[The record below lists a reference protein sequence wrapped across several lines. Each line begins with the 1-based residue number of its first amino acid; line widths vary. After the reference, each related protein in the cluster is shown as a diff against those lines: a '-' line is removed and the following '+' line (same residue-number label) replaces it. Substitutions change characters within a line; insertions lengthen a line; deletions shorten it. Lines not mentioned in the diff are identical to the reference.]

1 MWPFSIAYPEVRFV
15 DILDE
20 YDYII
25 VGKHTTSFIQRLCLH
40 LTFHL
45 LFSGGGTAG
54 CVLANRLSQSP
65 DITVLLV
72 ERGPLADSWASRVPL
87 LSSDFASDGS
97 RSQTRV
103 SEYQPEIGRSINL
116 CTGSVLGGTTRINQ
130 MIYIRGLE
138 KEYDMWKEE
147 TGCKGWGWD
156 DVSPLFKKS
165 ENALGGGDANVD
177 QEVHGTTGNFLSLSD
192 FESSFLIF
200 PFFVFVGEWCNQDLS
215 DLHFLSFNK

>member
-1 MWPFSIAYPEVRFV
+1 MWPFSTAYPEVRFV
-15 DILDE
+15 DIRDE

-25 VGKHTTSFIQRLCLH
+25 VGKHTTAFIQRLCLH
-40 LTFHL
+40 LTFPL

-177 QEVHGTTGNFLSLSD
+177 QEVHGTTGNFLSE
-192 FESSFLIF
+192 FEGSFLIF

>member
-1 MWPFSIAYPEVRFV
+1 MWPFSSAYPEVRIG

-25 VGKHTTSFIQRLCLH
+25 VGKYTTVFFERFTLH
-40 LTFHL
+40 LTFL
-45 LFSGGGTAG
+45 LLHFTGGGTAG

-65 DITVLLV
+65 NITVLLV
-72 ERGPLADSWASRVPL
+72 ERGPLEDSWASRVPL

-116 CTGSVLGGTTRINQ
+116 CTGSVLGGTSRINQ

-156 DVSPLFKKS
+156 DVSTLFKLS
-165 ENALGGGDANVD
+165 EKALGDGDGNVD
-177 QEVHGTTGNFLSLSD
+177 QEVHGTTGN
-192 FESSFLIF
+192 
-200 PFFVFVGEWCNQDLS
+200 VFIC
-215 DLHFLSFNK
+215 

>member
-1 MWPFSIAYPEVRFV
+1 M
-15 DILDE
+15 
-20 YDYII
+20 
-25 VGKHTTSFIQRLCLH
+25 
-40 LTFHL
+40 
-45 LFSGGGTAG
+45 
-54 CVLANRLSQSP
+54 
-65 DITVLLV
+65 
-72 ERGPLADSWASRVPL
+72 PL

-165 ENALGGGDANVD
+165 ENALGGGGENVD
-177 QEVHGTTGNFLSLSD
+177 QEIHGTTGNAFYLYTYLSLRV
-192 FESSFLIF
+192 
-200 PFFVFVGEWCNQDLS
+200 VF
-215 DLHFLSFNK
+215 